1 VSLLWRLFTRDLGLR
16 LWLRS
21 QNSLILEP
29 RMNVHENARMT
40 VRGRALLVERIDSQ
54 GWPVMRAAS
63 AAGVSERTA
72 YKWLARYRAA
82 GEPALHDRRS
92 TPHRSPRRTAQG
104 TVSAIEHLRRQRLS
118 GPRIARRLGLPVSTV
133 GAVLRRLGLGR
144 LKVLDERPEIV
155 RYERARPGE
164 LIHIDTKKL
173 GRINGIGHRITGDRT
188 NRKRGLGWEHLHVA
202 IDDCSRLAYTE
213 LLPAETGEACAG
225 FLARAATWFAANG
238 VTIRRVMTDNA
249 FAYTNSRV
257 YKDVLAQIGARH
269 ITTRPYRPRTNGKAE
284 RFIQTALREWLYASA
299 YAQSA
304 ARAADMPAWLHWYNH
319 HRPHS
324 ALKAIPPASRL
335 NNLLGNDS

>member
-1 VSLLWRLFTRDLGLR
+1 
-16 LWLRS
+16 
-21 QNSLILEP
+21 
-29 RMNVHENARMT
+29 MNIHKNARMT
-40 VRGRALLVERIDSQ
+40 VRGRALLVERIVEH
-54 GWPVMRAAS
+54 GWPVVEAAS

-72 YKWLARYRAA
+72 HKWLARYRAG
-82 GEPALHDRRS
+82 GEDALGDRRS
-92 TPHRSPRRTAQG
+92 TPRRSPCRTPEG
-104 TVSAIEHLRRQRLS
+104 TVADIEGLRRERLS

-144 LKVLDERPEIV
+144 LKGLDERPEIV

-173 GRINGIGHRITGDRT
+173 GRIDGIGHRITGDRT
-188 NRKRGLGWEHLHVA
+188 QRKRKLGWEHLHVA

-225 FLARAATWFAANG
+225 FLARSAAWFAANG
-238 VTIRRVMTDNA
+238 VAIRRVMTDNA
-249 FAYTNSRV
+249 LAYTRSRAF
-257 YKDVLAQIGARH
+257 KATLTGIGARH

-284 RFIQTALREWLYASA
+284 RFIQTALREWLYARP

-304 ARAADMPAWLHWYNH
+304 ARAADMPGWLHWYNH

-324 ALKAIPPASRL
+324 ALKALPPASRL
-335 NNLLGNDS
+335 NNVLGDDN